1 MGPPDNIHFCRAS
14 FPAQG
19 LLTASSDGSISSEV
33 SSSGL
38 LASNKTGSRAN
49 GFAVTTM
56 TRGWSA
62 EADKLLDYLVRLF
75 GDPAVI
81 HDLTYLTTG
90 ERNL

>member
-1 MGPPDNIHFCRAS
+1 
-14 FPAQG
+14 
-19 LLTASSDGSISSEV
+19 
-33 SSSGL
+33 
-38 LASNKTGSRAN
+38 
-49 GFAVTTM
+49 M